1 MTIHLGPLDREPVSV
16 RPPFDVRVPTP
27 PPPVRRLIG
36 PDVAFESWRAE
47 IIRDRVEAL
56 REQIAGLVL
65 GVHDEH
71 TLSWLAGWDIP
82 TVGGVVS
89 LLHRARA
96 AAPLGG
102 AR

>member
-1 MTIHLGPLDREPVSV
+1 MSDHLGPLDREPINV
-16 RPPFDVRVPTP
+16 RPPFDVRIPTP
-27 PPPVRRLIG
+27 PPPARRVPGLDI
-36 PDVAFESWRAE
+36 AFEAWRAE
-47 IIRDRVEAL
+47 IRRDRVDAL
-56 REQIAGLVL
+56 REPLTGLVL

-71 TLSWLAGWDIP
+71 MLTWLAGWDIP

-96 AAPLGG
+96 AAPLRG